1 MPNLDL
7 WINQQNNNNEDITT
21 TISNF
26 ENCLLSIRDQYQ
38 KIRLNSD
45 HPIST
50 ERYKKIIEMIDHTLE
65 KYKEAVNN
73 ENNIQQQQQQ
83 QQQQQPQQQQQQ
95 QQQQNE
101 YEEEE
106 KELLIIINNIFN
118 ELDKKRKFA
127 INKNDKDLRD
137 QIESYRLEETTLD
150 YILYIILEFAGKLI

>member
-7 WINQQNNNNEDITT
+7 WINQQNSNHEDTTT

-26 ENCLLSIRDQYQ
+26 EKCLLFIRDQYQ

-45 HPIST
+45 HSPISN
-50 ERYKKIIEMIDHTLE
+50 ERYEKIIEMIDHTLE
-65 KYKEAVNN
+65 KYKEAINN
-73 ENNIQQQQQQ
+73 KNNIQQQH
-83 QQQQQPQQQQQQ
+83 

-106 KELLIIINNIFN
+106 KELLIVINNIFN
-118 ELDKKRKFA
+118 ELDKKRKIA
-127 INKNDKDLRD
+127 INKNHKDLSRD

>member
-7 WINQQNNNNEDITT
+7 WINQNSNNEDTT

-26 ENCLLSIRDQYQ
+26 ENCILSIRDQYQ

-45 HPIST
+45 HPISN
-50 ERYKKIIEMIDHTLE
+50 ERYEKIIEMIDHALK

-73 ENNIQQQQQQ
+73 KNNIQQQQR
-83 QQQQQPQQQQQQ
+83 
-95 QQQQNE
+95 NE

-118 ELDKKRKFA
+118 ELDKKRKIT
-127 INKNDKDLRD
+127 INKNDKDLLRD

-150 YILYIILEFAGKLI
+150 YILYIILDFAGKLI

>member
-7 WINQQNNNNEDITT
+7 WINQQNSNNEDTT

-45 HPIST
+45 HPISN
-50 ERYKKIIEMIDHTLE
+50 ERYEKIIEMIDHTLK

-73 ENNIQQQQQQ
+73 ENNIQQQQH
-83 QQQQQPQQQQQQ
+83 
-95 QQQQNE
+95 QNE

-106 KELLIIINNIFN
+106 KELLIIINNISN
-118 ELDKKRKFA
+118 ELDKKRKIT
-127 INKNDKDLRD
+127 INKNDKDLLRD

>member
-1 MPNLDL
+1 MTNLDL
-7 WINQQNNNNEDITT
+7 WINQNSDNEDTT

-26 ENCLLSIRDQYQ
+26 ENYLLSIRDQYQ

-45 HPIST
+45 HLISN
-50 ERYKKIIEMIDHTLE
+50 ERYEKIIEMIDHTLK

-73 ENNIQQQQQQ
+73 KNNI
-83 QQQQQPQQQQQQ
+83 

-118 ELDKKRKFA
+118 ELDKKRKIT
-127 INKNDKDLRD
+127 INKNDKDLLRD

>member
-45 HPIST
+45 HPISN
-50 ERYKKIIEMIDHTLE
+50 ERYEKIIEMIDQTLE

-73 ENNIQQQQQQ
+73 ENNIQKK
-83 QQQQQPQQQQQQ
+83 
-95 QQQQNE
+95 QQQQNK

-106 KELLIIINNIFN
+106 KELIIIINNIFN
-118 ELDKKRKFA
+118 ELGRKRKIA

-137 QIESYRLEETTLD
+137 QIQSYRLEETTLD

>member
-7 WINQQNNNNEDITT
+7 WINQQNSNNEDTT
-21 TISNF
+21 ITISNF

-45 HPIST
+45 HTISN
-50 ERYKKIIEMIDHTLE
+50 ERYEKIIEIIDHTLE

-73 ENNIQQQQQQ
+73 ENNI
-83 QQQQQPQQQQQQ
+83 PQN

-118 ELDKKRKFA
+118 ELDKKRKIA
-127 INKNDKDLRD
+127 INKNDKDLLRD
-137 QIESYRLEETTLD
+137 QIESYRMEEITLD
-150 YILYIILEFAGKLI
+150 YILYIILEFAAKLI

>member
-7 WINQQNNNNEDITT
+7 WINQNSNNEDTT

-26 ENCLLSIRDQYQ
+26 ENCLLSIRIQYQ

-45 HPIST
+45 HPISN
-50 ERYKKIIEMIDHTLE
+50 ERYEKIIEMIDHALK

-73 ENNIQQQQQQ
+73 ENNI
-83 QQQQQPQQQQQQ
+83 Q

-118 ELDKKRKFA
+118 ELDKKRKIT
-127 INKNDKDLRD
+127 INKNDKDLLRD

-150 YILYIILEFAGKLI
+150 YILYIILDFAGKLI

>member
-7 WINQQNNNNEDITT
+7 WINQNINNNT

-38 KIRLNSD
+38 KIRLNSV
-45 HPIST
+45 HPISN
-50 ERYKKIIEMIDHTLE
+50 ERYEKIIEMIDHTLK

-73 ENNIQQQQQQ
+73 KNNI
-83 QQQQQPQQQQQQ
+83 Q

-118 ELDKKRKFA
+118 ELDKKRKIT
-127 INKNDKDLRD
+127 INKNDKDLLRD

-150 YILYIILEFAGKLI
+150 YILYIILDFAGKLI

>member
-7 WINQQNNNNEDITT
+7 WINQQNNNNEDIITT

-45 HPIST
+45 HPISN
-50 ERYKKIIEMIDHTLE
+50 ERYEKIIEMIDHTLK
-65 KYKEAVNN
+65 KYKEAVYNK
-73 ENNIQQQQQQ
+73 NNI
-83 QQQQQPQQQQQQ
+83 

-106 KELLIIINNIFN
+106 KELLIIINNISN
-118 ELDKKRKFA
+118 ELDKKRKIA
-127 INKNDKDLRD
+127 INKNDKDLLRD

>member
-1 MPNLDL
+1 MTNLDL
-7 WINQQNNNNEDITT
+7 WINQNSDNEDTT

-26 ENCLLSIRDQYQ
+26 ENCLQSIRDQYQ

-45 HPIST
+45 HPISN
-50 ERYKKIIEMIDHTLE
+50 ERYEKIIEMIDHTLE

-73 ENNIQQQQQQ
+73 KNNI
-83 QQQQQPQQQQQQ
+83 

-106 KELLIIINNIFN
+106 KELLIIINNIFY
-118 ELDKKRKFA
+118 ELDKKRKIA

>member
-7 WINQQNNNNEDITT
+7 WINQNSNNEDST

-26 ENCLLSIRDQYQ
+26 ENCLLSIREQYQ

-45 HPIST
+45 HPISN
-50 ERYKKIIEMIDHTLE
+50 ERYDKIIEMIDHTLK

-73 ENNIQQQQQQ
+73 KNNIQQQH
-83 QQQQQPQQQQQQ
+83 
-95 QQQQNE
+95 NE

-106 KELLIIINNIFN
+106 KELLIIINNISY
-118 ELDKKRKFA
+118 ELDKKRKIT
-127 INKNDKDLRD
+127 INKNDKDLLRD

>member
-7 WINQQNNNNEDITT
+7 WINQNSNNEDTT

-45 HPIST
+45 HPISN
-50 ERYKKIIEMIDHTLE
+50 ERYEKIIEMIDHALK

-73 ENNIQQQQQQ
+73 ENNI
-83 QQQQQPQQQQQQ
+83 

-118 ELDKKRKFA
+118 ELDKKRKIA
-127 INKNDKDLRD
+127 INKNDKDLLRD
-137 QIESYRLEETTLD
+137 QIESYRLKETTLD

>member
-7 WINQQNNNNEDITT
+7 WINQNSNNKDTT

-26 ENCLLSIRDQYQ
+26 GNCLLSIRGQYQ

-45 HPIST
+45 HPISN
-50 ERYKKIIEMIDHTLE
+50 ERHEKIIEMIDHALK

-73 ENNIQQQQQQ
+73 ENNI
-83 QQQQQPQQQQQQ
+83 

-118 ELDKKRKFA
+118 ELDKKRKIA
-127 INKNDKDLRD
+127 INKNDKDLLRD
-137 QIESYRLEETTLD
+137 QIESYRMEEITLD

>member
-7 WINQQNNNNEDITT
+7 WINQQNNNNEDTTT

-45 HPIST
+45 YPTSN
-50 ERYKKIIEMIDHTLE
+50 ERYEKIIEMIDHTLK

-73 ENNIQQQQQQ
+73 ENNI
-83 QQQQQPQQQQQQ
+83 PQQQQQQ
-95 QQQQNE
+95 QKQQNE

-118 ELDKKRKFA
+118 EIDRKRKIA

>member
-7 WINQQNNNNEDITT
+7 WINQNSNNEDTI

-26 ENCLLSIRDQYQ
+26 ENFLLSIRDQYQ
-38 KIRLNSD
+38 KIRLNSV
-45 HPIST
+45 HPISN
-50 ERYKKIIEMIDHTLE
+50 ERYKKIIEMIDHTLK

-73 ENNIQQQQQQ
+73 KNNI
-83 QQQQQPQQQQQQ
+83 

-106 KELLIIINNIFN
+106 KELLIIIINIFN
-118 ELDKKRKFA
+118 ELDKKRKIT

-137 QIESYRLEETTLD
+137 QIESYRLEETTFD
-150 YILYIILEFAGKLI
+150 Y

>member
-7 WINQQNNNNEDITT
+7 WINQNNNNEDTT

-38 KIRLNSD
+38 KIILNSD
-45 HPIST
+45 HLISN
-50 ERYKKIIEMIDHTLE
+50 ERYEKIIEIIDHTLE

-73 ENNIQQQQQQ
+73 ENII
-83 QQQQQPQQQQQQ
+83 

-118 ELDKKRKFA
+118 ELDKKRKIT
-127 INKNDKDLRD
+127 INKNDKDLLRD
-137 QIESYRLEETTLD
+137 QIESYRLKETTLD
-150 YILYIILEFAGKLI
+150 YILYITLEFAGKLI

>member
-7 WINQQNNNNEDITT
+7 WINQQNSNNEDNTTT

-26 ENCLLSIRDQYQ
+26 ENCLLSIRGQYQ

-45 HPIST
+45 HPISN
-50 ERYKKIIEMIDHTLE
+50 ERYEKIIEMIDHTLE
-65 KYKEAVNN
+65 KYKEALNN
-73 ENNIQQQQQQ
+73 KNNI
-83 QQQQQPQQQQQQ
+83 

-118 ELDKKRKFA
+118 ELDKKRKIA

>member
-7 WINQQNNNNEDITT
+7 WINQNSNNEDTP

-45 HPIST
+45 HPISN
-50 ERYKKIIEMIDHTLE
+50 ERYEKIIEIIDYTLE
-65 KYKEAVNN
+65 KYREAVNK
-73 ENNIQQQQQQ
+73 ENNIQQH
-83 QQQQQPQQQQQQ
+83 
-95 QQQQNE
+95 QQNE

-106 KELLIIINNIFN
+106 KELLTIINNIFN
-118 ELDKKRKFA
+118 ELDKKRKIA

-137 QIESYRLEETTLD
+137 KIETNRLEETTLD
-150 YILYIILEFAGKLI
+150 YMLYIILEFAGKLL

>member
-7 WINQQNNNNEDITT
+7 WINQNSNNEDST

-45 HPIST
+45 HPISN
-50 ERYKKIIEMIDHTLE
+50 ERYDKIIEMIDHTLK

-73 ENNIQQQQQQ
+73 KNNIQQQH
-83 QQQQQPQQQQQQ
+83 
-95 QQQQNE
+95 NE

-106 KELLIIINNIFN
+106 KELLIIINNISY
-118 ELDKKRKFA
+118 ELDKKRKIT
-127 INKNDKDLRD
+127 INKNDKDLLRD

>member
-7 WINQQNNNNEDITT
+7 WINQQNNNNEDTTT

-45 HPIST
+45 HPISN
-50 ERYKKIIEMIDHTLE
+50 ERYEKIIEIIDYTLE
-65 KYKEAVNN
+65 KYKEAVTN
-73 ENNIQQQQQQ
+73 ENNIQQQQE
-83 QQQQQPQQQQQQ
+83 
-95 QQQQNE
+95 NE

-106 KELLIIINNIFN
+106 EELLIIINNIFN
-118 ELDKKRKFA
+118 ELDKKRNIS
-127 INKNDKDLRD
+127 INKNDDKDLLRD
-137 QIESYRLEETTLD
+137 QIESNRLKETTLD

>member
-1 MPNLDL
+1 MVFV
-7 WINQQNNNNEDITT
+7 
-21 TISNF
+21 F
-26 ENCLLSIRDQYQ
+26 EICQTLIYGLIKIAIMKILLQLAILKTVYYLSEIQYQ

-45 HPIST
+45 HPISN
-50 ERYKKIIEMIDHTLE
+50 ERYEKIIEMIDHTLK

-73 ENNIQQQQQQ
+73 KNNI
-83 QQQQQPQQQQQQ
+83 

-118 ELDKKRKFA
+118 ELDKKRKIT
-127 INKNDKDLRD
+127 INKNDKDLLRD

>member
-7 WINQQNNNNEDITT
+7 WINQQNSNNEDNTTT

-26 ENCLLSIRDQYQ
+26 ESCLQSIRDQYQ

-45 HPIST
+45 HPISN
-50 ERYKKIIEMIDHTLE
+50 ERYEKIIEMIDHTLE
-65 KYKEAVNN
+65 KYKETVNN
-73 ENNIQQQQQQ
+73 KNNI
-83 QQQQQPQQQQQQ
+83 

-106 KELLIIINNIFN
+106 KELLIIINNIFY
-118 ELDKKRKFA
+118 ELDKKRKIA
-127 INKNDKDLRD
+127 VNKNDKDLRD

-150 YILYIILEFAGKLI
+150 YLLYIIIEFAGKLI

>member
-7 WINQQNNNNEDITT
+7 WINQNSNNEDTT

-26 ENCLLSIRDQYQ
+26 ENCLLSIRIQYQ

-45 HPIST
+45 HPISN
-50 ERYKKIIEMIDHTLE
+50 ERYEKIIEMIDHALK

-73 ENNIQQQQQQ
+73 KNNI
-83 QQQQQPQQQQQQ
+83 

-106 KELLIIINNIFN
+106 KELLIIINNISY
-118 ELDKKRKFA
+118 ELDKKRKIT
-127 INKNDKDLRD
+127 INKNDKDLLRD

-150 YILYIILEFAGKLI
+150 YILYIILDFAGKLI

>member
-1 MPNLDL
+1 MPNLGL
-7 WINQQNNNNEDITT
+7 WINQNSNNEDTT

-26 ENCLLSIRDQYQ
+26 ENCLLSIREQYQ

-45 HPIST
+45 HLISN
-50 ERYKKIIEMIDHTLE
+50 ERYEKIIEMIDHTLE

-73 ENNIQQQQQQ
+73 KNNI
-83 QQQQQPQQQQQQ
+83 

-106 KELLIIINNIFN
+106 KELLIIINNISY
-118 ELDKKRKFA
+118 ELDKKRKIT
-127 INKNDKDLRD
+127 INKNDKDLLRD

>member
-7 WINQQNNNNEDITT
+7 WINQNSNNEDTT

-38 KIRLNSD
+38 KIRLNLD
-45 HPIST
+45 HPISN
-50 ERYKKIIEMIDHTLE
+50 ERYEKIIEMIDHIFK

-73 ENNIQQQQQQ
+73 KNNI
-83 QQQQQPQQQQQQ
+83 

-118 ELDKKRKFA
+118 ELDKKRKIT
-127 INKNDKDLRD
+127 INKNDKDLLRD

-150 YILYIILEFAGKLI
+150 YILYIILDFAGKLI